1 MLSWVC
7 FNLLLA
13 AFRYQ
18 HFRSLD
24 NWKNEF
30 LTLLSIRLPL
40 ISIYC
45 SLTDLSVLV
54 TTERSIETCTLF
66 CLWVSDFY
74 YLEQRSGSSSII
86 RFTAAGWW
94 RQSTFIAHQCHLLFL
109 LGVLVACCGG
119 LGRYLP
125 ATVILIWGWTAVEIR
140 RVRRRC
146 KSSPA
151 DGAPSVV
158 LGFTRLRCYNHC

>member
-1 MLSWVC
+1 MLSCVC

-40 ISIYC
+40 ISIYF

-74 YLEQRSGSSSII
+74 YLEQRSGSSII
-86 RFTAAGWW
+86 RFTAAGRW
-94 RQSTFIAHQCHLLFL
+94 RQCAFIAHQCHLMFL
-109 LGVLVACCGG
+109 LGVWVIGCGV
-119 LGRYLP
+119 LGIYLP
-125 ATVILIWGWTAVEIR
+125 ATIILIWGWTAVEIR